1 MELKNVQI
9 IKIKPLQQVT
19 ATYKKVEFIVKLES
33 QYPQEIQFEI
43 AQDKADNFIKFNK
56 EGQFVDIEFN
66 LKGRRYLK
74 EGEPEVN
81 TRWFNTLEAWKVFKS
96 TVDNT
101 TVESE
106 NAGQQFAHAPEAEE
120 DDSLPF

>member
-19 ATYKKVEFIVKLES
+19 ATYKKVEFIVRLES

-56 EGQFVDIEFN
+56 EGQYVDIDFN
-66 LKGRRYLK
+66 LRGRSYLK
-74 EGEPEVN
+74 DGEPEDSR
-81 TRWFNTLEAWKVFKS
+81 RWFGSLDAWKVFKS
-96 TVDNT
+96 DVNNET
-101 TVESE
+101 TESS
-106 NAGQQFAHAPEAEE
+106 NAGQVFKHDKEVEE
-120 DDSLPF
+120 GDGLPF